1 MDHAEARRFAA
12 SWEQAWNDHDLDGL
26 LDHFADDVVFTSPVA
41 AQLLE
46 GSDGVLRGKP
56 ALRAYWSEGIRR
68 IPDLHVEV
76 VAVYLGVS
84 TVVIQYRNQR
94 GSLVSEVLVFDG
106 PLVVQGHGT
115 YLDDTPAIERE
126 AR

>member
-1 MDHAEARRFAA
+1 MDRADARRFAA

-68 IPDLHVEV
+68 IPDLHFEV

-115 YLDDTPAIERE
+115 YRDDSSVAEQE